1 MSIQDKTLPLCTFL
15 KHPECGLHLQVG
27 AYVVP
32 CGKKPWYCELFT
44 LSEAKESEVTQSS
57 STLRPW
63 PTRLLGFPGKSTGVG
78 CRFLLQVI
86 FPTQG
91 SNLDFLHCRQ
101 TLYRLSHQVSLF

>member
-44 LSEAKESEVTQSS
+44 LSEAYPIKSKNVKSLSRVRLCDLGLPGFWVFQARVLEWAAVSFSRGSS
-57 STLRPW
+57 SPRDQ
-63 PTRLLGFPGKSTGVG
+63 TGIF
-78 CRFLLQVI
+78 CIADRRFTV
-86 FPTQG
+86 
-91 SNLDFLHCRQ
+91 
-101 TLYRLSHQVSLF
+101 